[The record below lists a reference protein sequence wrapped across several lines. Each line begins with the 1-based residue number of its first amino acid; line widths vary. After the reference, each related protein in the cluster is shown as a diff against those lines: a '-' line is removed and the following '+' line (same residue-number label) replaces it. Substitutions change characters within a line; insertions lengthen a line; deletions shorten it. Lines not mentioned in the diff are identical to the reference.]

1 MTNAGKDVR
10 PILLNAHAATTAVA
24 LLSPPQLAIDKFQID
39 VETRRQSGNKGDETL
54 AV

>member
-1 MTNAGKDVR
+1 MANAGKDVC

-24 LLSPPQLAIDKFQID
+24 LLAPPQLAIDKFQID
-39 VETRRQSGNKGDETL
+39 FEARGQSGNKGDEAL